1 MPLISVIVPVH
12 NGERHLRECLL
23 SIQRQSLVD
32 YELLL
37 VDDGSTDATPGMLEE
52 FAAAESRARVLR
64 GPGLGTA
71 GAARNVGMD
80 QATGDYLLFLDADD
94 YFQRTMFEE
103 MYACAA
109 SSQADVVACKFVVY
123 DDVSRDVV
131 RRDWMLRVEHLPGE
145 RPFSGRQVGD
155 RLFSSF
161 NPAAWNKLFRAE
173 FVRSQG
179 LRFQELRRMN
189 DAHFTFM
196 ALSLA
201 DRIDYVDRHL
211 VTYRVSNSSSLQ
223 ASIHED
229 PLEFV
234 QALEKLRESLKERGL
249 WGWAER
255 TFADL
260 ALRTCYG
267 NLKRQ
272 TGAAAFLEVFEGL
285 RGGVLEQLGLVDPP
299 DSDLLR
305 PSLRA
310 WRRNVLTQS
319 PAEYL
324 FARSQAAEQ
333 DASQKALDA
342 KRAIQ
347 DAVAMQRPRAA
358 SAAPQHADEGAKDA
372 PDVSVIIP
380 VYNTLV
386 FLDECI
392 ESVRRQTGC
401 RVEIICIDD
410 GSDDGSGDA
419 LDRHAAADSRIRVV
433 HQANGGLSRARNRG
447 VSMATGRYVCFLDSD
462 DYWQDDSLADLVGRA
477 DSESLDVL
485 LFDATCVREPGVDD
499 QIWAKYEMYYARQAY
514 LGDFDG
520 PGLMAAMNAA
530 GEYRASACL
539 FLARRSHLVDTGLQF
554 FPGLAHEDNLY
565 TFALLL
571 DAQRAGHSQ
580 LALYGRRVRPGS
592 IVTAGSKAAAARGY
606 FVTWVEMLRQLHDRA
621 FEDPETTR
629 QIGSIVQDIYVAAIR
644 TVSRLPEEA
653 VSQLVDLD
661 RGADA
666 SALYL
671 LLRRGR
677 REERLKRRLEKQL
690 KSAQNAASRKRPVLL
705 TRVKR
710 IVRGVLKMTQNAPG
724 PPTNSDRGAGAPNV
738 D

>member
-1 MPLISVIVPVH
+1 VPLISVIVPVC
-12 NGERHLRECLL
+12 NGERHLRECLS
-23 SIQRQSLVD
+23 SIRRQSLVD

-52 FAAAESRARVLR
+52 FAAAEPRAQLLQ

-71 GAARNVGMD
+71 GAARNVGLEH
-80 QATGDYLLFLDADD
+80 AKGDYLLFLDADD

-103 MYACAA
+103 LYLRARA
-109 SSQADVVACKFVVY
+109 SEADVVACKFLVF
-123 DDVSRDVV
+123 DDVSKDVTQK
-131 RRDWMLRVEHLPGE
+131 DWMLRVKQLPE
-145 RPFSGRQVGD
+145 VRPFSGRQAGD
-155 RLFSSF
+155 RLFFSF

-173 FVRSQG
+173 FVRTHG

-189 DAHFTFM
+189 DAYFTFM
-196 ALSLA
+196 ALALA

-211 VTYRVSNSSSLQ
+211 VTYRVANSSSLQ

-234 QALEKLRESLKERGL
+234 QALDALRASLQARGL

-565 TFALLL
+565 TFTLLL
-571 DAQRAGHSQ
+571 QTQRAGHSKM
-580 LALYGRRVRPGS
+580 APYGRRVRSGS
-592 IVTAGSKAAAARGY
+592 IVTAGSKVAAARGY
-606 FVTWVEMLRQLHDRA
+606 FVTWVEMLRHLRDRE
-621 FEDPETTR
+621 FVDLDTTW
-629 QIGSIVQDIYVAAIR
+629 QVGAVVQDIYAAARRSI
-644 TVSRLPEEA
+644 SRLPEEA
-653 VSQLVDLD
+653 MSQLVTADD
-661 RGADA
+661 GADA
-666 SALYL
+666 AALFL
-671 LLRRGR
+671 LLRRSRADDQMR
-677 REERLKRRLEKQL
+677 RKLAKQL
-690 KSAQNAASRKRPVLL
+690 KAAKAAKKPPSVLRRLVRRL
-705 TRVKR
+705 TR
-710 IVRGVLKMTQNAPG
+710 AFP
-724 PPTNSDRGAGAPNV
+724 SA
-738 D
+738 